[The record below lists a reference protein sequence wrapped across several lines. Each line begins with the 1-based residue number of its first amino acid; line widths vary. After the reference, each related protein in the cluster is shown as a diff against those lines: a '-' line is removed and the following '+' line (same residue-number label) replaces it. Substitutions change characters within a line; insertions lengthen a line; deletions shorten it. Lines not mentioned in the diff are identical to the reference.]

1 MKKLVILAITVMF
14 LFVSLSYGLADNP
27 PKKVDPKAKKACKA
41 TCKKACEATCKKAC
55 CTTTVYVTK
64 AGKKY
69 HKKNCKAVKGKKG
82 IKLSEALKQK
92 KTPCSVCKPV
102 CFDTKAKKPPVKKA
116 KK

>member
-41 TCKKACEATCKKAC
+41 TCKKTC

-82 IKLSEALKQK
+82 IKLSEALKEK

-102 CFDTKAKKPPVKKA
+102 CLDTKTKKPPVKKA